1 VGPWLLSVIEAFF
14 WLYIGLSIL
23 VSASLYLTLW
33 STQ

>member
-14 WLYIGLSIL
+14 WLYISLSIL